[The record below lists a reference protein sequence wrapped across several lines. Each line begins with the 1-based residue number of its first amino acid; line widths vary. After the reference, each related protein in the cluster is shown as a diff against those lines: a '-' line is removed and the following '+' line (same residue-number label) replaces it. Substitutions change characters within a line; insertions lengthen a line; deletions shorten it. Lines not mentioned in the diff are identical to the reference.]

1 VHGIGRA
8 RVDSVPN
15 PASAGARAPYHA
27 GMSEQGSQRAGLGY
41 AVSAFLLWGLFPIYW
56 KLLQTVPALE
66 VVAHRTLW
74 SFVALAAWIT
84 ARRRWAD
91 VRAVAARGRTVAAL
105 AGSAALISVNWLLY
119 VWAVIHDHMVE
130 ASLGY
135 YINPLVNVV
144 LGVIVLRERLSRP
157 QLIAVTLAGIGV
169 ATLTLGYG
177 SFPWIALTLAV
188 TFGLYGLVRKTVG
201 ADAITGLFTE
211 TALLAPLAG
220 GFIAVLAARGAG
232 ALGGGALVSTLLV
245 LGGPVT
251 ALPLALF
258 AHGARRLPLSTLG
271 LIQYLAP
278 SLQFL
283 IAVFLYREP
292 FTAAH
297 AATFACIWL
306 ALGLM
311 TWDLTTRLRA
321 VRAAARPASD

>member
-1 VHGIGRA
+1 
-8 RVDSVPN
+8 
-15 PASAGARAPYHA
+15 
-27 GMSEQGSQRAGLGY
+27 
-41 AVSAFLLWGLFPIYW
+41 
-56 KLLQTVPALE
+56 
-66 VVAHRTLW
+66 
-74 SFVALAAWIT
+74 
-84 ARRRWAD
+84 
-91 VRAVAARGRTVAAL
+91 
-105 AGSAALISVNWLLY
+105 
-119 VWAVIHDHMVE
+119 
-130 ASLGY
+130 
-135 YINPLVNVV
+135 
-144 LGVIVLRERLSRP
+144 
-157 QLIAVTLAGIGV
+157 
-169 ATLTLGYG
+169 
-177 SFPWIALTLAV
+177 V

-201 ADAITGLFTE
+201 TDAITGLFTE